1 MIDMKQLA
9 NVKQGVVTQVDYP
22 GRKSSLDY
30 LYALLVEDVCGG
42 GRRWLLF
49 AHNEIYY
56 RDIVEIEGI
65 TDKMVFGKLY
75 KEGTCPLPN
84 VQNYAIRLQLNGKTM
99 VLVIVDYIYKR
110 ALKRAVENGMEVS
123 NG

>member
-9 NVKQGVVTQVDYP
+9 NAKLGMVTQVDYP

-30 LYALLVEDVCGG
+30 LYALLVEDENGA
-42 GRRWLLF
+42 RRWLLF

-56 RDIVEIEGI
+56 RDIVHIDGI
-65 TDKMVFGKLY
+65 TDKMAVGRLY

-84 VQNYAIRLQLNGKTM
+84 VQNYAVRLTLDGRDI
-99 VLVIVDYIYKR
+99 VVVIVDYIYKR
-110 ALKRAVENGMEVS
+110 AVKRAAEHGMEVS